1 MGDVERL
8 VDFVFDGE
16 SVAVPAGAAFDA
28 VSGHDGVAG
37 DDVFDCA
44 GEDVAVVGG
53 AGGEGGSVVECV
65 FLFDKSVIEF
75 VCIRV
80 N

>member
-1 MGDVERL
+1 MITGTARRLAPSCDVGIHHR
-8 VDFVFDGE
+8 V
-16 SVAVPAGAAFDA
+16 AFDA

-44 GEDVAVVGG
+44 GEDVAVVGE
-53 AGGEGGSVVECV
+53 AGGERGSVVECV